1 MDISIRKASLDDA
14 RELALL
20 LRGIG
25 WFEAFNSGQ
34 IDELAVRVRNHLQ
47 QCLANESHSTFVA
60 EDPTGVIAG
69 YSSVHWLPYLF
80 MAVGKLCAVKINGTE
95 FRRSARIRA
104 NAAAIR
110 SDQV

>member
-34 IDELAVRVRNHLQ
+34 IDELAVRAWDLSNPLTVNRLGVSNVVAFANLLNDWSMVVVLSNDAIYRAYCRRVAWHL
-47 QCLANESHSTFVA
+47 V
-60 EDPTGVIAG
+60 PGV
-69 YSSVHWLPYLF
+69 F
-80 MAVGKLCAVKINGTE
+80 
-95 FRRSARIRA
+95 
-104 NAAAIR
+104 
-110 SDQV
+110 

>member
-34 IDELAVRVRNHLQ
+34 IDELAARVRNHLQ
-47 QCLANESHSTFVA
+47 PCLANESHSTFVA

-69 YSSVHWLPYLF
+69 YSSVHCPPGWASESTVMRESFSSHLKMLSRPST
-80 MAVGKLCAVKINGTE
+80 AT
-95 FRRSARIRA
+95 RS
-104 NAAAIR
+104 
-110 SDQV
+110 S

>member
-47 QCLANESHSTFVA
+47 QCLANESHSYF
-60 EDPTGVIAG
+60 
-69 YSSVHWLPYLF
+69 
-80 MAVGKLCAVKINGTE
+80 C
-95 FRRSARIRA
+95 R
-104 NAAAIR
+104 
-110 SDQV
+110 